1 MRSTPP
7 FIAQERPD
15 SCAVACLRMLL
26 AHQGED
32 ISEDILVQAAA
43 MPPGGLDPEELQAV
57 ARRYGLAADVRQADR
72 ADLRAVV
79 GEQRFPIVYLYRQP
93 IDKIAMTHAII
104 PVRIGRAFVS
114 CLDPLRGM
122 RRISVRKFEQARRL
136 VGNWILA
143 FN

>member
-1 MRSTPP
+1 
-7 FIAQERPD
+7 
-15 SCAVACLRMLL
+15 MLL

-32 ISEDILVQAAA
+32 ISEDILVQATA

-57 ARRYGLAADVRQADR
+57 ALRYGLAAEVRQADLAVIR
-72 ADLRAVV
+72 DLLA
-79 GEQRFPIVYLYRQP
+79 EQRFPIVYLYRQP
-93 IDKIAMTHAII
+93 IDRIAMTHAVI
-104 PVRIGRAFVS
+104 PVRIGRVFVT

-122 RRISVRKFEQARRL
+122 RRISVRKFDQARRL